1 MIAKITFLIQSS
13 KHLLPT
19 VNKLVSNPARQNN
32 MASVHIVDRTILASN
47 ELWFAIDASFLGDV
61 LYSYMWALS
70 KVLSMV
76 QEK

>member
-19 VNKLVSNPARQNN
+19 VNKLVSSPARQNN

-47 ELWFAIDASFLGDV
+47 ELWFAIDASLGDV

-76 QEK
+76 QER